1 MDLLRPQFT
10 EFAYNFLE
18 PFHRDGRLACLT
30 PVVAHLAFEVA
41 SVKDLHLYIERLE
54 RTSVQNRLAKL
65 VFPGFDLVRVVHLF
79 PMLSLGGLW
88 KKKNNKYSN
97 NCIIRRS
104 MRLKADLTLLLVSII
119 WGSAFVAQR
128 VAGQMGSVY
137 LFNGAR
143 YLLAA
148 LVVLPFVLKSRRTE
162 SPAAAIPGDQYKWMV
177 VAGFFLF
184 LGSALQQAGLVYTT
198 AGNAGFITSL
208 YVVLVPIVLFLF
220 WREKFHRLAI
230 VAVLLAVAG
239 AFLLSTGG
247 RFEVQKGDALELLGA
262 LFWTFH
268 VIVLGKYASKYES
281 MSFSIGQLLV
291 CGLMNLGIGLFVEPM
306 MSFNVPLLFAI
317 TYTAVFSL
325 GLCYTL
331 QIWAQR
337 HTPPA
342 DAALI
347 LSLESVFAVL
357 SGWFLLNETLTSV
370 QILGCVLIFSAV
382 LLSQFKEWNLRG
394 TINPNHLVEGR

>member
-1 MDLLRPQFT
+1 
-10 EFAYNFLE
+10 
-18 PFHRDGRLACLT
+18 
-30 PVVAHLAFEVA
+30 
-41 SVKDLHLYIERLE
+41 
-54 RTSVQNRLAKL
+54 
-65 VFPGFDLVRVVHLF
+65 
-79 PMLSLGGLW
+79 
-88 KKKNNKYSN
+88 
-97 NCIIRRS
+97 

-148 LVVLPFVLKSRRTE
+148 LVVLPLAARVRRISNPTYSR
-162 SPAAAIPGDQYKWMV
+162 AQFKWMF
-177 VAGFFLF
+177 VAGFLLF
-184 LGSALQQAGLVYTT
+184 LGSALQQVGLVHTT
-198 AGNAGFITSL
+198 AGNAGFITGL
-208 YVVLVPIVLFLF
+208 YVVLVPIVLFIG
-220 WREKFHRLAI
+220 WRERIHWLSIAAVGLA
-230 VAVLLAVAG
+230 AGG

-247 RFEVQKGDALELLGA
+247 RFELRAGDALELVGA

-268 VIVLGKYASKYES
+268 VIVLGKYASKFEA
-281 MSFSIGQLLV
+281 MSFSVGQLVV
-291 CGLMNLGIGLFVEPM
+291 CGLLNLGVGAFVESAPAFEW
-306 MSFNVPLLFAI
+306 SLVAAVI
-317 TYTAVFSL
+317 YTALFSL

-357 SGWFLLNETLTSV
+357 SGWLLLDERLAAIQV
-370 QILGCVLIFSAV
+370 LGCVLIFVAV

-394 TINPNHLVEGR
+394 TIDHPNLLEGR